1 MSGNND
7 LFDVLVGFPENFH
20 EDSPLFDLFIS
31 DLSYPTLTN
40 FDEIENSNNSKS
52 QNLLDEDYPI
62 LPLGKNP
69 SLDYRAF

>member
-7 LFDVLVGFPENFH
+7 LFDVLVGFPENFY
-20 EDSPLFDLFIS
+20 EDSPLFNLFIS
-31 DLSYPTLTN
+31 DLSSPTLTN

-52 QNLLDEDYPI
+52 QNLLDEDDPI

>member
-7 LFDVLVGFPENFH
+7 LFDVLVGFRENFH

-31 DLSYPTLTN
+31 DLSSPTLTN

-52 QNLLDEDYPI
+52 QNLLDEDDPI